1 MNRKI
6 NHSFLIIAAVLALIS
21 SCSQPQQKDETTS
34 TKVES
39 KDSSD
44 QFSFLPDGYPGP
56 GTADKL
62 LDEIDYQRACQ
73 LYIWA
78 IPIVGMTEWK
88 NVNNSTFKVHNA
100 QWVSYRTF
108 EEKLG
113 ILTPNFTTPYAVGFC
128 NLTESGPLVIDFPK
142 GLLGGMVMDFWQR
155 SLTDLGMIGP
165 DKGQGGKYLI
175 IGPGQADL
183 KPSGYYIIH
192 SPTNNIFFGTRILD
206 PAQADELIPKMN
218 AYPYKNA
225 GNAPKPDVVKS
236 GTGWSQM
243 PPHGMLYWQRL
254 AEIINQEPVEERDRF
269 MMAQLRFL
277 GIEKGKPFQPDARQT
292 RILTEGAKTG
302 EMMAKVNTYTRR
314 FAEPMWPGTHWKDV
328 LTVNTTQYEEFYDQL
343 DSRAAYFYEGVAI
356 SEGMRLKKPGPGQRY
371 VGCYQDKDGE
381 YLSGSNLY
389 KIHVP
394 ANPPVGQFWS
404 LTVYDEATRQMIVN
418 GNKKVDFSSKDT
430 DLVKNA
436 DGSWDLY
443 CGPEAPKGFEKNW
456 VQTNKDNGWFSMFRF
471 YAPTEA
477 FFNKS
482 WVLPDFEK
490 VTQ

>member
-1 MNRKI
+1 MEFMKWKKNFG
-6 NHSFLIIAAVLALIS
+6 FLTSIATAALMC
-21 SCSQPQQKDETTS
+21 SCSQPQQKDDPS
-34 TKVES
+34 IAKVATA
-39 KDSSD
+39 DSSD
-44 QFSFLPDGYPGP
+44 SFAFLQDGYPGP
-56 GTADKL
+56 GTTDKL

-73 LYIWA
+73 AYIWA
-78 IPIVGMTEWK
+78 IPIVGMAEWSDVNK
-88 NVNNSTFKVHNA
+88 NNFKAKNG
-100 QWVSYRTF
+100 QWVSYTNF

-113 ILTPNFTTPYAVGFC
+113 IMTPNFTTPYVVGFC
-128 NLTESGPLVIDFPK
+128 NLSETGPLVIDFPK

-175 IGPGQADL
+175 IGPGQTDL
-183 KPSGYYIIH
+183 KPGGYYIIH
-192 SPTNNIFFGTRILD
+192 SPTNNIFFGTRILN

-225 GNAPKPDVVKS
+225 ANAPKPDVIKA

-243 PPHGMLYWQRL
+243 PPHGLLYWQRL
-254 AEIINQEPVEERDRF
+254 AEMINQEPVEERDRF
-269 MMAQLRFL
+269 FMAQLRFL

-302 EMMAKVNTYTRR
+302 EMMAKVNTYNRR

-328 LTVNTTQYEEFYDQL
+328 LTVNTTQHEEFYDQL

-381 YLSGSNLY
+381 YLSGSNIY

-394 ANPPVGQFWS
+394 ANPPVEQFWS
-404 LTVYDEATRQMIVN
+404 F
-418 GNKKVDFSSKDT
+418 KV
-430 DLVKNA
+430 
-436 DGSWDLY
+436 
-443 CGPEAPKGFEKNW
+443 
-456 VQTNKDNGWFSMFRF
+456 
-471 YAPTEA
+471 
-477 FFNKS
+477 
-482 WVLPDFEK
+482 
-490 VTQ
+490 